1 MVKKNICY
9 GKNCWST
16 KFSVLREAVS
26 KEEEHFNENLMRRAT
41 PHTHK
46 EENKE
51 DDFSEE
57 VINKA
62 ITEVKTEVNNEVNN
76 YQENN
81 LVSFYGLEDNQD
93 KKIDLNKNLFA
104 IKKNTA
110 NMGHDHDSPVVN
122 EFLYEKI
129 PTGGIR
135 QTPLYLSIKG
145 QLLKK
150 GILLKFLEN
159 KFDTYR

>member
-1 MVKKNICY
+1 MVKPYICHK
-9 GKNCWST
+9 KNCWST
-16 KFSVLREAVS
+16 DFSVLKEAAS
-26 KEEEHFNENLMRRAT
+26 KEEEHPDENLMQRAT

-46 EENKE
+46 EENK
-51 DDFSEE
+51 DSNEE
-57 VINKA
+57 AINKA
-62 ITEVKTEVNNEVNN
+62 ITEVKTEVTNEVNN

-81 LVSFYGLEDNQD
+81 IVSFYGLEDNQD
-93 KKIDLNKNLFA
+93 KKIDLDKNSFT

-135 QTPLYLSIKG
+135 QTPLYVSVKG
-145 QLLKK
+145 QLLKR

>member
-1 MVKKNICY
+1 MVKPYICHK
-9 GKNCWST
+9 KNCWST
-16 KFSVLREAVS
+16 DFSVLKEAAS
-26 KEEEHFNENLMRRAT
+26 REEEHFNEDLIKRAT

-51 DDFSEE
+51 EDFSEE

-62 ITEVKTEVNNEVNN
+62 IAEVKTQVNNEASK
-76 YQENN
+76 YQENK

-93 KKIDLNKNLFA
+93 KKIDLDKNSFT

-135 QTPLYLSIKG
+135 QTPLYLSVKG